1 MSRLLDQLQPIET
14 KVRLSA
20 ELIEIASSGKVANV
34 DSVSLVLAEAADA
47 LTALVDGLRS
57 LEMEVEHA

>member
-34 DSVSLVLAEAADA
+34 DGVSLVLAEAADA

-57 LEMEVEHA
+57 LEVEVEHA

>member
-1 MSRLLDQLQPIET
+1 MSRLLDQLEPIET

-34 DSVSLVLAEAADA
+34 DGVSLVLAEAADA
-47 LTALVDGLRS
+47 LTALVDGLRA
-57 LEMEVEHA
+57 LEEAAHA